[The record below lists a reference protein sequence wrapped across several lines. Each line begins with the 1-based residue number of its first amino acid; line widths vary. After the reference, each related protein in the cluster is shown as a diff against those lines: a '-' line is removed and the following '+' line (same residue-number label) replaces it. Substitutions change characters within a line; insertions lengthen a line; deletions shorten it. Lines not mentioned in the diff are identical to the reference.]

1 MHIYQCGNMACRFG
15 WLDNRP
21 PIQRFGQ
28 DPYGRPIAFWVFPPC
43 VHCGSPMVA
52 YLGQQVYSPPSVP
65 ALIGPTAPLLT
76 ESSNPTPETKG
87 LNADAKPFAMP
98 TPPTVG
104 KPSVGAQL
112 TTSPP
117 KPQPVVTPSQPPKV
131 VNLNDPFEIL
141 PEEVLKLM
149 LAQLDRKALRF
160 VCLVSKRWRSFGLAF
175 LECFLPT
182 LRAYGSMVASL
193 QPIILKEIG
202 SAKTLNLAIDKVPNS
217 SSGRGSILEFL
228 VGSGLQVNLLLGTK
242 DDKTLAKLNKA
253 SKNAAQA
260 IEDLPGGQIFA
271 KMHDKIWVLDDDGV
285 ITGSPNISWTAMNL
299 NVESMIV
306 IRNRQ
311 AASLFTRYINLL
323 KSASPASGPEF
334 DGLRQDLVKY
344 NQEDRGL
351 KLAMA
356 PLMNVTDFV
365 IEHLADA
372 TKIVIRQ
379 YVISPAKPNSGGRDV
394 LKVLCEMAM
403 SGVDIEIYLDEALY
417 NEKGFVRLGVNALVG
432 SGCKVYLQKLVKV
445 VNANAEACV
454 HDKLI
459 LAEIHGGV
467 QKTLIGSAGFSTQ
480 VIANK
485 NAENFICTDLRS
497 VYKDFMKHHRI
508 AISSPEDVAV
518 IPVTWKGNVP
528 GQERHKF
535 HDSQWLRKFM

>member
-52 YLGQQVYSPPSVP
+52 YLGQQVYSLQRAGFDRANRSSADGKLEPDTGDQGPERRCEAVRDITSADCRQPSVR
-65 ALIGPTAPLLT
+65 
-76 ESSNPTPETKG
+76 
-87 LNADAKPFAMP
+87 
-98 TPPTVG
+98 
-104 KPSVGAQL
+104 AQL
-112 TTSPP
+112 TNLRR
-117 KPQPVVTPSQPPKV
+117 TPAGRHAIPAAQL
-131 VNLNDPFEIL
+131 VNLNDPFDIL
-141 PEEVLKLM
+141 PEDVLKRCSLSWT
-149 LAQLDRKALRF
+149 ARRCGSSAWRRASARF
-160 VCLVSKRWRSFGLAF
+160 GFAF

-379 YVISPAKPNSGGRDV
+379 YVISPAKPNSGGPDV

-485 NAENFICTDLRS
+485 NAENFICTDSRS